1 MSALNKRNHFA
12 MAVAMALLLAM
23 CLGAISL
30 WIKQSKE
37 LEIAREK
44 HIADSL
50 LLTQYQREK
59 QRLQE
64 LEEQYKTAEHD
75 LQEALQKYGK
85 GGFSLNG
92 EKKPG
97 KYIESLFKAYENQN
111 KTLQNKIAD
120 REHEVAAL
128 ANDIKEIKNRKIYV
142 ENKLSDL
149 QSILNVEKN
158 ALDSVSREYK
168 KLQSRLSE
176 SIIDTLTIYS
186 PNGMK
191 ILYYGKTHNQAPAG
205 IGVGFYEGKGHYI
218 GEWKGNLRHGWGK
231 HTFKDGSIYEGYF
244 ENDLRNGL
252 GTYYYASGET
262 YTGYWKD
269 DLMNGKGKITNA
281 NGKTVNGVWE
291 SGKLKTSER

>member
-92 EKKPG
+92 EKKTG
-97 KYIESLFKAYENQN
+97 QVHR
-111 KTLQNKIAD
+111 IAF
-120 REHEVAAL
+120 
-128 ANDIKEIKNRKIYV
+128 
-142 ENKLSDL
+142 
-149 QSILNVEKN
+149 QSIRK
-158 ALDSVSREYK
+158 SK
-168 KLQSRLSE
+168 
-176 SIIDTLTIYS
+176 
-186 PNGMK
+186 
-191 ILYYGKTHNQAPAG
+191 
-205 IGVGFYEGKGHYI
+205 
-218 GEWKGNLRHGWGK
+218 
-231 HTFKDGSIYEGYF
+231 
-244 ENDLRNGL
+244 
-252 GTYYYASGET
+252 
-262 YTGYWKD
+262 
-269 DLMNGKGKITNA
+269 
-281 NGKTVNGVWE
+281 
-291 SGKLKTSER
+291 